1 MPRKATL
8 KGLQSII
15 RHNIKQFLDKQ
26 KLTKKEYNE
35 VIKLAEEYLG
45 NASHEDLKQKGIVQ
59 KIINGGMKRPSES
72 DGNKSYKRS
81 VTQRVIDSLRLIPF
95 NDEKAADEG
104 FKQSVINICSEEKA
118 AVKNYQRTEE
128 NLKRAILDKNE
139 AETQLYLVV
148 QRKKLLTQEMKFFY
162 NSKHQFIE
170 KMLTTHSSDIEYLQ
184 KYDKPRESYNGAQT
198 INKMLIN
205 DFIYYAATGEHL
217 PNIKETLQRYN
228 VTLPEDSLDEEASSS
243 VQPPPPN
250 DGSSSSSQL
259 LPPPPNDGAS
269 SSSQRL
275 PPPPNDGSSHPP
287 QHQQA
292 SLEERLK
299 RQADRLQQLNIP

>member
-1 MPRKATL
+1 
-8 KGLQSII
+8 
-15 RHNIKQFLDKQ
+15 
-26 KLTKKEYNE
+26 
-35 VIKLAEEYLG
+35 
-45 NASHEDLKQKGIVQ
+45 
-59 KIINGGMKRPSES
+59 
-72 DGNKSYKRS
+72 
-81 VTQRVIDSLRLIPF
+81 
-95 NDEKAADEG
+95 
-104 FKQSVINICSEEKA
+104 
-118 AVKNYQRTEE
+118 
-128 NLKRAILDKNE
+128 
-139 AETQLYLVV
+139 
-148 QRKKLLTQEMKFFY
+148 
-162 NSKHQFIE
+162 
-170 KMLTTHSSDIEYLQ
+170 
-184 KYDKPRESYNGAQT
+184 
-198 INKMLIN
+198 MLIN

-292 SLEERLK
+292 SIEERLK